1 MWAVESF
8 ASAVVTET
16 AAVALLG
23 EQEAR
28 VPVSERQIEEAAQRV
43 AEQAA
48 RAAEQAA
55 QAAQAA
61 QAVQSENAARLA
73 QELDRAREAVA
84 NLGTV
89 PGGGQVSVTRD
100 GNGNITIKFPN
111 GGSFVVSE
119 GLVPPG
125 ALEGMIASM
134 VQPPQ
139 PPPPFPGDGGPP
151 DSVIRL
157 LGVIFGLVALIVIGF
172 PIARAFGRRIAGHA
186 PPTGG
191 GVPADL
197 AARLERI
204 EQAVDA
210 VAVEVERVSEAQRY
224 SARLLTERLP
234 EVVPQLAG
242 AESAAAARRSIDH
255 G

>member
-1 MWAVESF
+1 MSAVESF
-8 ASAVVTET
+8 APGVVTAT
-16 AAVALLG
+16 AAEALFG

-28 VPVSERQIEEAAQRV
+28 VPINEKQLEQQIEQAV
-43 AEQAA
+43 AQAA
-48 RAAEQAA
+48 KAAEQAA
-55 QAAQAA
+55 Q
-61 QAVQSENAARLA
+61 SENATRLA
-73 QELDRAREAVA
+73 EEIARAREAVA
-84 NLGTV
+84 NIGTA

-100 GNGNITIKFPN
+100 GNGNVTVKFPN

-119 GLVPPG
+119 GLMPPG

-134 VQPPQ
+134 VQPPV
-139 PPPPFPGDGGPP
+139 PPPPFPVDQGPP
-151 DSVIRL
+151 DNVIRL
-157 LGVIFGLVALIVIGF
+157 LGVIFGMVVLMLIGF
-172 PIARAFGRRIAGHA
+172 PIARAMGRRIEGKGATAGA
-186 PPTGG
+186 

-242 AESAAAARRSIDH
+242 AEGAGAARRSMDH